1 LTIVTLRQYEAFVNK
16 LAGEKKPSRFTPGAG
31 SMDDKLRQWS
41 RKQKM
46 MLKDYEEKE
55 FTPRDL
61 TVTSHLVRLSA
72 RQIEKRFKHLQNT
85 DRIISIPG
93 SVTGVVRKAWNC
105 LGCLAPACP
114 EVMAMLPTLDDKR
127 QLILDAEGKPS
138 LSLQVR
144 PKGDIRDITHLHH
157 ALDACVMAFA
167 SHFMPKDGRLWEQIV
182 TKKVLKHD
190 EAAFRERYGWHGL
203 LKLSEP
209 KSEADKGRTRRLEVL
224 DLPQTFKQQIVD
236 VLKERRVVQHVP
248 ADMSGARLEMN
259 TWRVVK
265 TEGDQVTLRQRTFG
279 LKDINPE
286 TGARKRTTKES
297 TERATKLVGL
307 KDGKLSALKGAL
319 VIGENYGVAL
329 EPEPTMIAFHQVK
342 RQLEEL
348 RIKNGGKPVT
358 VLRNGMLIRVVS
370 GDFAGAWRV
379 RSCKNDATKGLLVD
393 LTFAD
398 SVQPQAAKVNW
409 CRRDVRL
416 RSIIKA
422 GMTILNSSYC
432 GVGT

>member
-1 LTIVTLRQYEAFVNK
+1 
-16 LAGEKKPSRFTPGAG
+16 
-31 SMDDKLRQWS
+31 
-41 RKQKM
+41 
-46 MLKDYEEKE
+46 
-55 FTPRDL
+55 
-61 TVTSHLVRLSA
+61 
-72 RQIEKRFKHLQNT
+72 
-85 DRIISIPG
+85 
-93 SVTGVVRKAWNC
+93 
-105 LGCLAPACP
+105 
-114 EVMAMLPTLDDKR
+114 
-127 QLILDAEGKPS
+127 
-138 LSLQVR
+138 
-144 PKGDIRDITHLHH
+144 
-157 ALDACVMAFA
+157 
-167 SHFMPKDGRLWEQIV
+167 
-182 TKKVLKHD
+182 
-190 EAAFRERYGWHGL
+190 
-203 LKLSEP
+203 
-209 KSEADKGRTRRLEVL
+209 
-224 DLPQTFKQQIVD
+224 
-236 VLKERRVVQHVP
+236 
-248 ADMSGARLEMN
+248 
-259 TWRVVK
+259 
-265 TEGDQVTLRQRTFG
+265 
-279 LKDINPE
+279 
-286 TGARKRTTKES
+286 
-297 TERATKLVGL
+297 VGL